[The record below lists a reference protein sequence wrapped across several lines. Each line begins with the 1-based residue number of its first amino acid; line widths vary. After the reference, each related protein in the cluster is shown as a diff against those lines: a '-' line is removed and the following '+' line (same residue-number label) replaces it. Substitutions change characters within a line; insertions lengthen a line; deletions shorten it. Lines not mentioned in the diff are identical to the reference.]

1 MKKTL
6 FLMLLP
12 MLYLCLSADEVPRIY
27 LGNDDHTDYLWSGN
41 AADYKTAFSHMIK
54 YYLDRA
60 DATDQQPA
68 DFQARFNCDGSLW
81 MWEYERSHP
90 DDFPRF
96 IRRIRD
102 GHISVPLTPITLCY
116 GAQSAEGVLRG
127 MYYAGRIE
135 RLYNL
140 RFLTAQPMED
150 QTIPFG
156 VGSLFAGSGAQYCWM
171 AICGCATRLPDYKDK
186 RDHEIYWWQGNDK
199 SRRLLIKWNSARFDL
214 DKSYTIG
221 EYAEA
226 RFDKFT
232 TPAGVPFFDPLI
244 SPSAGPAA
252 VVDFLETDLKQN
264 SLWQYPLV
272 KAAFGF
278 GGDELET
285 TTRAFEEA
293 ARQKSTAKRRVI
305 NSNEIDFFQDFEK
318 TYAQGP
324 KFPHYS
330 AAFGNEWDLYPASM
344 AEVSARVKR
353 GIEKLRTAEAMAA
366 LVSLKEPHFMDD
378 RQSSRDLAFMNMGL
392 YFNHD
397 WTCDRDE
404 TWRNAFEQWAKELAA
419 QVESYVE
426 NLQADASSLLG
437 DLIRKGDQNPRF
449 FVFNPLSW
457 ERTDAADFP
466 YAGPVPVHVID
477 LASNRETPSQIV
489 TMANRGQILRILA
502 RGVPSVG
509 YKVFEIRSGAGTPPQ
524 GSISVHAENGTFSN
538 AYYSL
543 KVGANGSITSLYDKA
558 SQQEFARKINGRW
571 LNDLGEGTGI
581 WEVENA
587 GPVSVT
593 LKVRDV
599 PTPLKHTTRITL
611 YHHSKRLDIQN
622 EITQNF
628 SSQGDNP
635 PVWAFSF
642 NLDSP
647 DIWHEEVGDVIRAK
661 LEPVGH
667 YARNHARYD
676 WLTLNH
682 FADISSGQRGVT
694 LANSDCLFMKT
705 GESTLT
711 SLDDT
716 TPQIK
721 VLVGGQIDG
730 AKLGIL
736 KQGGSNYFLQ
746 RFALQTHGAYSQ
758 AQAMRFGLEHQ
769 NPLVTGL
776 VKGAKD
782 SLDGKSYSLLSIS
795 DPEVLLWSLKPAEDG
810 VLQGGMAL
818 RVWNQSCANS
828 NFEVAL
834 KGCKIAAAKRATH
847 IETPTGDAKVD
858 RTMLLGTAAGHAL
871 ETYLLQISFP

>member
-1 MKKTL
+1 MCL
-6 FLMLLP
+6 FIFCLP
-12 MLYLCLSADEVPRIY
+12 LSAAEVPRIY

-41 AADYKTAFSHMIK
+41 VADYKTAFGHMIK
-54 YYLDRA
+54 FYLDRA

-81 MWEYERSHP
+81 MWEYERNHP
-90 DDFPRF
+90 GDFPRL

-150 QTIPFG
+150 QTMPYG
-156 VGSLFAGSGAQYCWM
+156 VGSLFAGSGAKYCWM
-171 AICGCATRLPDYKDK
+171 AICGCVTRLSDYKNK
-186 RDHEIYWWQGNDK
+186 RDHEIYWWQSNDK
-199 SRRLLIKWNSARFDL
+199 SRRLLIKWNSGRFDL

-232 TPAGVPFFDPLI
+232 APAGIPFFDPPL
-244 SPSAGPAA
+244 SPAAGPAA
-252 VVDFLETDLKQN
+252 VVDFLETDAKQN
-264 SLWQYPLV
+264 SLWRYPLV

-293 ARQKSTAKRRVI
+293 ARQKSTANRRVI

-318 TYAQGP
+318 TYAQDP
-324 KFPHYS
+324 KFPYYS

-353 GIEKLRTAEAMAA
+353 SIEKLRTAEAMAT
-366 LVSLKEPHFMDD
+366 LVSLKNPHFMDD
-378 RQSSRDLAFMNMGL
+378 RKSSRDLAFMNMGL

-397 WTCDRDE
+397 WTCDRDD
-404 TWRNAFEQWAKELAA
+404 TWRKAFEQWAKELAA
-419 QVESYVE
+419 QIEKYVD

-437 DLIRKGDQNPRF
+437 GLIRKGGQNPRF
-449 FVFNPLSW
+449 YVFNPLSW
-457 ERTDAADFP
+457 ERTDVADFP
-466 YAGPVPVHVID
+466 YSGSVPVHVID
-477 LASNRETPSQIV
+477 LASNQETPSQIV
-489 TMANRGQILRILA
+489 TMGDQRQFLRILA

-509 YKVFEIRSGAGTPPQ
+509 YKVFEIRLGADALAH
-524 GSISVHAENGTFSN
+524 GSISVHAETGAFSN
-538 AYYSL
+538 SYYSL
-543 KVGANGSITSLYDKA
+543 KVGINGSITGLYDKT
-558 SQQEFARKINGRW
+558 SQQEFGRKISGRW
-571 LNDLGEGTGI
+571 LNDLGEGTGTR
-581 WEVENA
+581 EVENV

-611 YHHSKRLDIQN
+611 YNHSNRIDIQN

-628 SSQGDNP
+628 SSQGDAP
-635 PVWAFSF
+635 PVWAFGF

-647 DIWHEEVGDVIRAK
+647 DIWHEEVGDVIRTK
-661 LEPVGH
+661 LEPIGH

-694 LANSDCLFMKT
+694 LANSDCLFLKT
-705 GESTLT
+705 GGSTLT
-711 SLDDT
+711 SLDSA
-716 TPQIK
+716 TPQIN

-736 KQGGSNYFLQ
+736 NQGGDSYFLQ

-776 VKGAKD
+776 VRGTAD
-782 SLDGKSYSLLSIS
+782 SFDEKSFSLLSIS
-795 DPEVLLWSLKPAEDG
+795 DPNVLLWSLKPAEDG
-810 VLQGGMAL
+810 VTQAGIAL
-818 RVWNQSCANS
+818 RVWNQSDASS
-828 NFEVAL
+828 NFEVAW
-834 KGCKIAAAKRATH
+834 KKYIIAAAKHATH
-847 IETPTGDAKVD
+847 IETAIDDAKVD
-858 RTMLLGTAAGHAL
+858 HNMLLGKAAGHAL